1 MRLRFLGTGAS
12 GGTPGRGRSRR
23 SESSLLVSA
32 GRFTV
37 LIDVTRDF
45 RRQASAIERIDAVL
59 LTHGHRDA
67 SGGVAAL
74 RSWWREREL
83 EPIPV
88 YASAATIRAVRRR
101 HARLDHCRLIAVGE
115 GGRRRLGP
123 FTVTAR
129 RVPHAREPRFPTF
142 AWRLGSGG
150 KALVYA
156 SDVARP
162 TAGLE
167 RFSAG
172 ASLLVIDG
180 AMWRRRIFSHLTI
193 DADLPRIC
201 GWDVNRILLTQIGR
215 SAPLHERLAR
225 EVRAIC
231 PRAVP
236 AYDGLELR
244 L

>member
-23 SESSLLVSA
+23 RESSLLVSA
-32 GRFTV
+32 GFTV
-37 LIDVTRDF
+37 LIDLTRDF
-45 RRQASAIERIDAVL
+45 RQQASAIERIDAVL

-88 YASAATIRAVRRR
+88 YASAATIRAVYRR
-101 HARLDHCRLIAVGE
+101 HARLEHCELVAVRE

-123 FTVTAR
+123 FSVTAR

-142 AWRLGSGG
+142 AWRLASGG

-201 GWDVNRILLTQIGR
+201 GWGVRRILLTQIGR
-215 SAPLHERLAR
+215 SAPPHERLER

-231 PRAVP
+231 RRATP